1 MPSVFR
7 SVSEFFAQPGQSR
20 GLRASGL
27 SLSAAL
33 LLLTH
38 CGGETPS
45 DGDSGNAGA
54 GATSGASGSTGKG
67 GSSGSSA
74 AGASGSS
81 GTNQAGGSSGASGSV
96 GQGGAGASSGAS
108 GAGTGGTSGS
118 ESVGGTA
125 GAGGSTGGSGAGASG
140 NGGASGDAGMGG
152 TAGAAGSTGGAGAGG
167 GAGTGGGGPFMGDFI
182 LGADISWVQEDMD
195 LGVRYADTDGT
206 EKDILDILKAHG
218 FNYIRL
224 RLFVEPNAPFGYAAG
239 STGGGC
245 AKAEAYCDRA
255 HTIEFAQAVKA
266 KGMGFLL
273 DLHYS
278 DTWADPA
285 KQIIPQS
292 FRSATTIGELA
303 DRVRTYTVETV
314 TAFVDAGA
322 RPDMVQVGNEITP
335 GMLIHVPDANTD
347 CWGNDS
353 ATAPVTG
360 STSNWNNLGMLL
372 DAGIDGVKTV
382 DESIEIM
389 LHIENTDDLEGVLWW
404 VDNALDHVQFDVLG
418 LSAYVAWQGEPS
430 VWRNTFET
438 LAEEYPELSF
448 AIAEYN
454 PERTEANHIMRDLPD
469 GRGRGTFF
477 WEPTHG
483 GAWGEPMFTA
493 NGNVMRANASDFA
506 EFDALKEELGL

>member
-7 SVSEFFAQPGQSR
+7 SASEFFTKPRR
-20 GLRASGL
+20 GRASGV

-33 LLLTH
+33 LFLSH

-45 DGDSGNAGA
+45 DGDSGNAGV
-54 GATSGASGSTGKG
+54 GATSGAAGSAGKG
-67 GSSGSSA
+67 GGAAGSSGSA
-74 AGASGSS
+74 
-81 GTNQAGGSSGASGSV
+81 GTNQAGGSSGASGNV
-96 GQGGAGASSGAS
+96 GQGGTGGSAGVSGS
-108 GAGTGGTSGS
+108 GTGGASGS
-118 ESVGGTA
+118 ESVGGSA
-125 GAGGSTGGSGAGASG
+125 GVGGSSGGSGDSGASG
-140 NGGASGDAGMGG
+140 NGGASGEAG
-152 TAGAAGSTGGAGAGG
+152 TS
-167 GAGTGGGGPFMGDFI
+167 GAGTGGTAGSAGSTSGAGGAGGTAGGGGGPSTGDFI

-195 LGVRYADTDGT
+195 LGTRYADTDGT

-285 KQIIPQS
+285 KQIIPAS
-292 FRSATTIGELA
+292 FRSATTIGDLA
-303 DRVRTYTVETV
+303 NRVRTYTTETV
-314 TAFVDAGA
+314 TAFVNAGA

-335 GMLIHVPDANTD
+335 GMLIHVPDGDTD
-347 CWGNDS
+347 CWGNNS
-353 ATAPVTG
+353 ATASVTG
-360 STSNWNNLGMLL
+360 STSNWDNLGMLL
-372 DAGIDGVKTV
+372 DAGIDGVKAV

-389 LHIENTDDLEGVLWW
+389 LHVENTDDLDGVLWW
-404 VDNALDHVQFDVLG
+404 VDNALDHVEFDVLG

-438 LAEEYPELSF
+438 LAEEFPDLSF

-483 GAWGEPMFTA
+483 GTWGEPMFTA
-493 NGNVMRANASDFA
+493 NGNVMRANAQDFA
-506 EFDALKEELGL
+506 EFDALRDELGL